1 MKHSFG
7 ISPLLQ
13 SHLLEFSSD
22 LPFERGAELLNTALP
37 KAGASGSQS
46 QRLTQ
51 YFGSLEDVEIVLT
64 KPGFDFKK
72 EEEEQDKE
80 QVGRKVL
87 YVEVD
92 GGHLRTDDGYR
103 ETKVGRIFGGHQI
116 TKKSSDYEGVK
127 LRMALEKS
135 DYMAQ
140 LGSCSEFTTR
150 FDELIDNHLRQ
161 TPNIQ
166 MVAISDGAE
175 WIARWLLTRY
185 PNVLAILDFYHALE
199 HLASFA
205 KTILGDERMCS
216 EWIQTCSKELLE
228 GQIDEVIAAIRLKKN
243 TCTSAAAMEQA
254 DKLISYYE
262 NNRYRMKYNEYR
274 AAGFCIGSGAIES
287 AISTVVQQR
296 CKLVGQRWTNRVT
309 AVLNIR
315 AVFKSQKRDNLRTV
329 ISQQMGERMAA

>member
-1 MKHSFG
+1 MRHSFG

-37 KAGASGSQS
+37 NAGASGTQS

-51 YFGSLEDVEIVLT
+51 YYGNLEEVESVLT

-72 EEEEQDKE
+72 VEKEQDNLPAGK
-80 QVGRKVL
+80 QVL

-103 ETKVGRIFGGHQI
+103 ETKVGRIFGAHQI
-116 TKKSSDYEGVK
+116 SKKSSDYEGVK
-127 LRMALEKS
+127 LRMALEQS

-140 LGSCSEFTTR
+140 LGSCNEFTVR

-161 TPNIQ
+161 TPDVQ

-175 WIARWLLTRY
+175 WIARWLLNRY
-185 PNVLAILDFYHALE
+185 PNAVVILDFYHALE
-199 HLASFA
+199 HLACFA
-205 KTILGDERMCS
+205 KTIFGDEVSCS
-216 EWIQTCSKELLE
+216 QWIQTCSKELLE
-228 GQIDEVIAAIRLKKN
+228 GQIDRVIAAIRLKKSA
-243 TCTSAAAMEQA
+243 CTSTADMEQA

-274 AAGFCIGSGAIES
+274 AAGVCIGSGAIES

-315 AVFKSQKRDNLRTV
+315 AVFKSKKRDKLRSV
-329 ISQQMGERMAA
+329 ISQQMGERMVA